1 MNIYIIIGVCS
12 IIVLYILITFNS
24 LIKMLNLVKES
35 YSTMDIYLKKRWDLI
50 PNLVEC
56 VKGYAKHESNTFE
69 KITEL
74 RTSWANTKSISEKAK
89 IDNQLSGALKTIMA
103 VSENY
108 PELKANTNFSQL
120 TSELSQIENDIAN
133 SRKYYNGTVRNYN
146 NKVQMFPS
154 NIVAF
159 IFRFKSQ
166 EMFSIATEEKE
177 NVKVEF

>member
-1 MNIYIIIGVCS
+1 MNIYIIITVCS
-12 IIVLYILITFNS
+12 IILIYLLITFNN
-24 LIKMLNLVKES
+24 LIKMLNLVRES

-56 VKGYAKHESNTFE
+56 VKGYAKHESSTFE
-69 KITEL
+69 KIAEL
-74 RTSWANTKSISEKAK
+74 RTSWANTNSISEKAK

-133 SRKYYNGTVRNYN
+133 SRKYFNGTVRNYN

-166 EMFSIATEEKE
+166 EMFSITVEEKE

>member
-1 MNIYIIIGVCS
+1 MNIYIIISVCS
-12 IIVLYILITFNS
+12 IVVLYILITFNS
-24 LIKMLNLVKES
+24 LIKMHNLVKES
-35 YSTMDIYLKKRWDLI
+35 FSTMDIYLKKRWDLI

-56 VKGYAKHESNTFE
+56 VKGYAKHESSTFE
-69 KITEL
+69 KIAEL
-74 RTSWANTKSISEKAK
+74 RTSWANTNSISEKAK

-166 EMFSIATEEKE
+166 EMFSIAAEEKE